1 MGAFN
6 WITGF
11 LPSFGSSEVLWH
23 DVVTPKLTHLYIPSI
38 YETIQVSSKYLLP
51 LIINFNSEVKIL

>member
-6 WITGF
+6 WITSF
-11 LPSFGSSEVLWH
+11 LPGFGSSEVVWN

-38 YETIQVSSKYLLP
+38 YETIQVSTSY
-51 LIINFNSEVKIL
+51 LIINFNSEVRILWLK